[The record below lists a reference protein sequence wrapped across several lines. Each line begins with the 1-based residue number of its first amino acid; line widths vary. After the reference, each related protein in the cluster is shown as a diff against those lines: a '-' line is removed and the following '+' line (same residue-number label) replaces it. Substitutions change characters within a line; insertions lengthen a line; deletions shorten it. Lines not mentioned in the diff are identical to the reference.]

1 MMQKSVTRSV
11 SFVVFVITLVVV
23 GLNYVSL
30 FFPALIVT
38 SITDFEGN
46 VDPLEPGVW
55 VTPILI
61 ANISI
66 FCFFILY
73 YKQKLPNLVLRLIKF
88 ILNFEVS
95 KKWTMI
101 VIVIILGGYI
111 AFTVGELDDYEG
123 DIWTDFSNIEKMIE
137 EFPFVEG
144 IGNLPVVYVQ
154 NFLLYTS
161 HTVFHDVKV
170 IPFVASISLLLLTY
184 FFTVKICNKR
194 FSGVVAMLVL
204 LQSHTF
210 LRYDTVASYSYFW
223 VLFYLLS
230 LYLVYK
236 KWYLSHIAFILS
248 IFSKLLTL
256 AFLPMVLFF
265 AYRVELAQKNKIRI
279 IILYIVIIGTITSI
293 LFVGIEAKI
302 LASTAFDYVDFWNG
316 FTTLSYQLRFD
327 VLVVLFLLP
336 LVVGLFLKSRK
347 GTKIAD
353 SISILIMGV
362 LLSVPLLAGFT
373 DYDAHQYRYVPLL
386 VFFAIGAGVLFA
398 KNHSDRL
405 E

>member
-1 MMQKSVTRSV
+1 MMQKSVTSKV

-161 HTVFHDVKV
+161 HTVFHNVKV

-210 LRYDTVASYSYFW
+210 LRYDTVA
-223 VLFYLLS
+223 
-230 LYLVYK
+230 
-236 KWYLSHIAFILS
+236 
-248 IFSKLLTL
+248 
-256 AFLPMVLFF
+256 
-265 AYRVELAQKNKIRI
+265 
-279 IILYIVIIGTITSI
+279 
-293 LFVGIEAKI
+293 
-302 LASTAFDYVDFWNG
+302 
-316 FTTLSYQLRFD
+316 
-327 VLVVLFLLP
+327 
-336 LVVGLFLKSRK
+336 
-347 GTKIAD
+347 
-353 SISILIMGV
+353 
-362 LLSVPLLAGFT
+362 
-373 DYDAHQYRYVPLL
+373 
-386 VFFAIGAGVLFA
+386 
-398 KNHSDRL
+398 
-405 E
+405 

>member
-1 MMQKSVTRSV
+1 MQKSVTSKV

-161 HTVFHDVKV
+161 HTVFHNVKV

-336 LVVGLFLKSRK
+336 LVVCLFLKSRN

-373 DYDAHQYRYVPLL
+373 NYDTHQYRYVPLL
-386 VFFAIGAGVLFA
+386 VFFAVGAGVLFA
-398 KNHSDRL
+398 KNHSNRL